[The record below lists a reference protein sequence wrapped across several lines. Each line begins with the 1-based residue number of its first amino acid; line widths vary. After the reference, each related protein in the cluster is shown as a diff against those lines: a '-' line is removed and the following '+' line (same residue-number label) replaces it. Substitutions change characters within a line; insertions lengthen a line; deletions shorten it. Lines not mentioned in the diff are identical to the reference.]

1 MSRRSEATRL
11 AVVDG
16 CLAGDW
22 STAEAASLQGV
33 SPSTVKRW
41 LALYRAHGEVGLQRR
56 PNRRYD
62 AAFKLAVVQC
72 LREQGLSQREVA
84 LRFDLRDLSV
94 VGQWARRY
102 DDGGAQALQPR
113 LKGRPPAMR
122 KPPLTPPVP
131 TPVDDELRSRD
142 ELINELRWLRME
154 NDYLKKLDA
163 LVQAKQTAAPRKKRS

>member
-1 MSRRSEATRL
+1 MSRRTEALRL
-11 AVVDG
+11 KVVVG
-16 CLAGDW
+16 YLAGQW
-22 STAEAASLQGV
+22 STAEAAALHGV

-41 LALYRAHGEVGLQRR
+41 LALYRVHGENGLRRR
-56 PNRRYD
+56 PNRCYD
-62 AAFKLAVVQC
+62 GAFKLAVVQC
-72 LREQGLSQREVA
+72 LRKECLSQQEVA
-84 LRFDLRDLSV
+84 LRFELRDLAV

-102 DDGGAQALQPR
+102 DEGGAQALQPR
-113 LKGRPPAMR
+113 RKGRPPTMR

-131 TPVDDELRSRD
+131 TPVDDEHRSRD

>member
-1 MSRRSEATRL
+1 MSRSTEALRL
-11 AVVDG
+11 KVVVG
-16 CLAGDW
+16 YLAGQW
-22 STAEAASLQGV
+22 STAEAAALHGV

-41 LALYRAHGEVGLQRR
+41 LALYHAHGETGLRR
-56 PNRRYD
+56 RRNRRYE

-72 LREQGLSQREVA
+72 LREQGLSQQEVA
-84 LRFDLRDLSV
+84 LRFGLRDLSV

-102 DDGGAQALQPR
+102 DEGGAQALQPR
-113 LKGRPPAMR
+113 RKGRPPAMR

-131 TPVDDELRSRD
+131 TPVDDEHRSRD